1 MRSESEFTTDID
13 ETLQLFHILMIS
25 FQKYVYILGF
35 EFLNNSVFQVL
46 GLRCVPT
53 FLPTAQTR
61 GLFLRCLLLGLSRDR
76 GLLGCLCRL
85 AFLSWRVY

>member
-35 EFLNNSVFQVL
+35 ESLNNSVFQVL
-46 GLRCVPT
+46 GLRCVPA
-53 FLPTAQTR
+53 FLPTAR
-61 GLFLRCLLLGLSRDR
+61 MLGLFLRCL
-76 GLLGCLCRL
+76 
-85 AFLSWRVY
+85 